1 MDRTM
6 DRTIVERQ
14 KRIEAANTLPDE
26 IVLELANFLDY
37 LWREKQRIFMQEL
50 ADAYK
55 EQASDPEFKEDV
67 SIWDVTVDD
76 GLDA

>member
-1 MDRTM
+1 M